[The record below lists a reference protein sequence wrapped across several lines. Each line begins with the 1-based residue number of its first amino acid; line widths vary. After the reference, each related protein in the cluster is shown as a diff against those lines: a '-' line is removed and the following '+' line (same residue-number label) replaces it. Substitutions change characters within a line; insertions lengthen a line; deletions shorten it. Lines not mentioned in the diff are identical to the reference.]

1 MFPKRMKPISFRRN
15 PPPGR
20 VPGAAGACL
29 AMVAAGMLLGG
40 CVYRLNIQQGN
51 LIDAASLDK
60 VQVGMTRSQVEFL
73 LGTPMIADS
82 FHQDR
87 WDYPYYVSYGRKQE
101 YKKSWFAVYFK
112 DDRVARVDRDAFKDE
127 TEKQPD
133 TAKAVKEVKAE
144 AASAQKPGVNPP
156 GPTRGGG
163 PATTPP

>member
-1 MFPKRMKPISFRRN
+1 MFPKRKNAATVLRSPLRGWSRRTAS
-15 PPPGR
+15 
-20 VPGAAGACL
+20 AAL
-29 AMVAAGMLLGG
+29 AALAAGMLLGG

-51 LIDAASLDK
+51 LIDKASLDK

-87 WDYPYYVSYGRKQE
+87 WDYPYYLSVGRKRE

-112 DDRVARVDRDAFKDE
+112 NDRVARIDRDAFKDE
-127 TEKQPD
+127 TEKRPD

-144 AASAQKPGVNPP
+144 ASSGTKAGINPTSPGQ
-156 GPTRGGG
+156 RGTG
-163 PATTPP
+163 PAPP